1 MTFKLV
7 KKSTGPALSVFHV
20 VNSAGA
26 IVGSI
31 NVRSDEE
38 KDLLRYWRA
47 DAPPGRKARAVKA
60 VRLPAMSKQAI
71 LRGC

>member
-38 KDLLRYWRA
+38 KDLLRYWRT
-47 DAPPGRKARAVKA
+47 DAPPGRKAR
-60 VRLPAMSKQAI
+60 
-71 LRGC
+71 G

>member
-20 VNSAGA
+20 VNSAGV

-47 DAPPGRKARAVKA
+47 DAPPAVKPAVKA
-60 VRLPAMSKQAI
+60 VRLPAMSRQAI

>member
-31 NVRSDEE
+31 NVRPDEE
-38 KDLLRYWRA
+38 KDLLRYWRTH
-47 DAPPGRKARAVKA
+47 PPAVKPAVKA
-60 VRLPAMSKQAI
+60 VRLPAVSKQAI